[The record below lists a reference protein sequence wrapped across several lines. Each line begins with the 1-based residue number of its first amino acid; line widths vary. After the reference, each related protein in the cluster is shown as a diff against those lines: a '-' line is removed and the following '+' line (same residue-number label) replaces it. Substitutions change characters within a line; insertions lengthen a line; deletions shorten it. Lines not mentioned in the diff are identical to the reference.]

1 MVFVLQVFNRLCLTL
16 IHKTKQGELKR
27 VILRVIE
34 AQDIVLDSD
43 PAEHR
48 KGLCMSLNGILI
60 TMFEML

>member
-16 IHKTKQGELKR
+16 IHKTKQNELKR

-34 AQDIVLDSD
+34 AQDIVLDSH
-43 PAEHR
+43 PTEHR
-48 KGLCMSLNGILI
+48 KRLCMSLNGILI